1 MFLYTKV
8 KGYFCSFLVSNIFLY
23 TSLSLYRPTFFLRF
37 YNPFFIHSFSPYY
50 LVSKIS
56 LMLFWILSFFY
67 EGRSCGSFYSFGIN
81 FKLSLNF
88 SFLFLQFFVF
98 FQKVQIFSFN
108 IFWFFV
114 LGLIFGSIFNFQLK
128 APSLLSLQVFTCTLV
143 SPLCVYTITHKFRFC
158 KTQFCTT
165 FCANNCA
172 VRRIV
177 VILHI
182 SFPHCIDNTL
192 NNLL

>member
-67 EGRSCGSFYSFGIN
+67 EGRSCGSFYSVVLT
-81 FKLSLNF
+81 LSWIKSL
-88 SFLFLQFFVF
+88 FLFLQFFVF

-108 IFWFFV
+108 SFIFVFRFQS
-114 LGLIFGSIFNFQLK
+114 LNLYLIFSLK
-128 APSLLSLQVFTCTLV
+128 LW
-143 SPLCVYTITHKFRFC
+143 VYWAFRFLPVHWYHLSVSI
-158 KTQFCTT
+158 Q
-165 FCANNCA
+165 
-172 VRRIV
+172 
-177 VILHI
+177 
-182 SFPHCIDNTL
+182 
-192 NNLL
+192 